1 MNFNFP
7 TKRTNPLIDY
17 FLSHAINQRKPNSMK
32 LGNYDSDDEDDD
44 ENNSYDPEENLEM
57 MFDEE
62 DLEEMHED
70 Y

>member
-1 MNFNFP
+1 MNINSP
-7 TKRTNPLIDY
+7 TQRTNRLIDY

-32 LGNYDSDDEDDD
+32 LGNYDSDDDD
-44 ENNSYDPEENLEM
+44 ENSSYDPEEDLEM

-62 DLEEMHED
+62 DLEEMHEA